1 MENQSIMEIQQL
13 ADVGRLLNLAGEELH
28 TFIRTEQALAGD
40 ERIRVREERKEDD
53 KMMAAEAEKLRLH
66 KLEDE
71 ERIRQH
77 EKEVLLIK

>member
-1 MENQSIMEIQQL
+1 MENQSITEIQHL
-13 ADVGRLLNLAGEELH
+13 ADVGRLLNLAGEGLH
-28 TFIRTEQALAGD
+28 TFIRTEQALARD

-53 KMMAAEAEKLRLH
+53 KMMAAKAEKLRLH

-77 EKEVLLIK
+77 D